1 MKPFDELFFSS
12 LLDSSVFSNHTRL
25 LNIFAKMP
33 IDTQGLTIKY
43 QSDFINKL
51 ITDRGRD
58 YFKGH
63 HNELR
68 LACLLSAIN
77 KINQITESQKKKSST
92 NIHEAKVLAAINQQ
106 RFENAKKR
114 KRTSA
119 KSDKIRIKYFEMIL
133 TKRNEGMSWRDIAI
147 YLSVNH
153 NLKITYSYLRQE
165 FEAEQTKRSN
175 FNV

>member
-68 LACLLSAIN
+68 LGACHIN
-77 KINQITESQKKKSST
+77 C
-92 NIHEAKVLAAINQQ
+92 
-106 RFENAKKR
+106 
-114 KRTSA
+114 
-119 KSDKIRIKYFEMIL
+119 
-133 TKRNEGMSWRDIAI
+133 
-147 YLSVNH
+147 VN
-153 NLKITYSYLRQE
+153 L
-165 FEAEQTKRSN
+165 
-175 FNV
+175 